1 MILNVWIDDW
11 IYFTPNMMELASH
24 SIFFLTVR
32 YLNSILNF
40 SSQLHEWCLFTFR
53 NCSSCNCCSLCWIWF
68 TCNNENGKSV
78 ACMLSKKRKTSHTCK
93 PYEILAAVKTVV
105 SQGTEWNEFTIIFDT
120 NQNNCC
126 LPQELMFHHC
136 LFLQL
141 VFLIE
146 GIKENGKD

>member
-1 MILNVWIDDW
+1 
-11 IYFTPNMMELASH
+11 
-24 SIFFLTVR
+24 
-32 YLNSILNF
+32 
-40 SSQLHEWCLFTFR
+40 
-53 NCSSCNCCSLCWIWF
+53 
-68 TCNNENGKSV
+68 
-78 ACMLSKKRKTSHTCK
+78 MLSKKRKTSHTCK
-93 PYEILAAVKTVV
+93 PYEILAAVKPAV
-105 SQGTEWNEFTIIFDT
+105 SQGIEWNEFTIIFDT